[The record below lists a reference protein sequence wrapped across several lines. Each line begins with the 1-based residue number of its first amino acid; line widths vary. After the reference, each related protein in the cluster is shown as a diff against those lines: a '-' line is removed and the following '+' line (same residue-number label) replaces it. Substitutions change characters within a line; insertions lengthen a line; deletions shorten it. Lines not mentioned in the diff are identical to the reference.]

1 MVIGNVGVSRWG
13 RYAILKEKTMTF
25 TVDKADL
32 AAPVVLE
39 ARDFACGYGQ
49 DNVLSNVTFS
59 VKAGEALGLI
69 GANGSGKSTLLK
81 GIIGLCRTAGTMK
94 REGSIGYVPQH
105 QDVDLSFPVTGRQ
118 VVEMGLY
125 PHTPWWK
132 KVDRAKVSAA
142 IALVGL
148 EQKADARFGDLS
160 GGQRQRILIARAL
173 VTEPTLILL
182 DEPFNGLDVDS
193 RKVLVNTIKT
203 LKKHGTAIIV
213 STHDY
218 ELADQVCQR
227 CAEVSNGRIVV
238 KATEHVIGTSA

>member
-1 MVIGNVGVSRWG
+1 
-13 RYAILKEKTMTF
+13 MTF
-25 TVDKADL
+25 TAGSS
-32 AAPVVLE
+32 AHTSPVVIE
-39 ARDFACGYGQ
+39 THNFACGYGQ
-49 DNVLSNVTFS
+49 ENILSGVTFS
-59 VKAGEALGLI
+59 LKAGQALGLI

-81 GIIGLCRTAGTMK
+81 GIIGLCRTSGTITQH
-94 REGSIGYVPQH
+94 GHIGYVPQH

-132 KVDRAKVSAA
+132 KVDRKKVSAA

-148 EQKADARFGDLS
+148 EHKADARFGDLS

-218 ELADQVCQR
+218 ELADQVCER